1 MPIMA
6 IEVPILNKSAE
17 DIIIF
22 DAIIKYLDL
31 I

>member
-1 MPIMA
+1 MPIIA
-6 IEVPILNKSAE
+6 IDVPILNKIAE